1 MMIKLKLYVR
11 IKITNCI
18 HRLYTDKELK
28 NKYDFFEKVTK
39 SFTLYASWVKK
50 DDLAAFIENDRT
62 YTPIRFISEELGAGV
77 EWPE

>member
-1 MMIKLKLYVR
+1 M
-11 IKITNCI
+11 
-18 HRLYTDKELK
+18 YTDKELK

-39 SFTLYASWVKK
+39 SFTLYASWVEK
-50 DDLAAFIENDRT
+50 DDSAAFIENDRT

>member
-1 MMIKLKLYVR
+1 MY
-11 IKITNCI
+11 
-18 HRLYTDKELK
+18 DKNPPENGGFVSNL
-28 NKYDFFEKVTK
+28 K

-50 DDLAAFIENDRT
+50 DDLAAFIENDCT